1 MRITGGLFWIIER
14 NIQKIII
21 ERKILWICYLKYNSW
36 VEYRPISRFLN
47 FKLRPEYETNL
58 KILIITIPESET
70 EIEHK
75 IPSWVWVWD
84 LIVITT
90 LGLPH
95 SSLNYGASSS
105 ASPNATLPPPGSTLE
120 DPQYP
125 AASVSSKSPFFG
137 PFYIFFFK
145 RMNTC
150 RKILQWYSFT
160 TNIDDANPKE
170 GIKVSGP
177 FVETSCV
184 F

>member
-36 VEYRPISRFLN
+36 VEYRPISRFLK
-47 FKLRPEYETNL
+47 FKLRPEYENNL

-75 IPSWVWVWD
+75 PPSWVWAWVWD

-95 SSLNYGASSS
+95 SSLNYGASSL
-105 ASPNATLPPPGSTLE
+105 ASPNATSPPPGSTLE

-125 AASVSSKSPFFG
+125 AASVSPKSPFS
-137 PFYIFFFK
+137 PIFFVK

-150 RKILQWYSFT
+150 RKILQ
-160 TNIDDANPKE
+160 
-170 GIKVSGP
+170 
-177 FVETSCV
+177 
-184 F
+184 